1 MISFLIE
8 DRIVDQ
14 ELLQAVQKYYEKTR
28 FYQIAVAQEGMAF
41 GLELADKRY
50 EVELKLFKNR
60 LSGHCSCQSRSLCI
74 HAALAYE
81 KYRRL
86 ALKSLPYF
94 YTEDT
99 DLYLSLSDDR
109 NLLLRYYSQD
119 PNLLEL
125 IKEGKKLDDH
135 TVELKGKAIERLI
148 AALPK
153 LREHFRIQVD
163 DRLKTKKASK
173 SNFRIKAGI
182 KNELLAISFEAEGI
196 DKTELKE
203 ILASYR
209 LRKQFH
215 VLKDGRTLILDHQQ
229 LKEVDELLTELQIAD
244 DQLTEPIALAK
255 NRIFVLENSKLEI
268 ERSSAYR
275 QMLKAV
281 DQQDLNKIEAP
292 AIYGNILREYQ
303 LFGYRWLKAMSNYGF
318 GAILADD
325 MGLGKTLQMLAYL
338 ESNRGNHCS
347 LVVAPASLVYNWAN
361 ELVKFGSALKTAC
374 VVGSVEQR
382 ELLLRKAADYDLLI
396 TSYDYL
402 RRDSDLYRSSEFQS
416 LILDEAQYIKN
427 QQTQNAKAVK
437 QIKAKQRFAMSGT
450 PIENNLQELW
460 SLFDFI
466 MPSYLGSYNEFLK
479 KYEQPILA
487 GDKQKAQKLKQL
499 VAPFI
504 LRRKKEEVLKEL
516 PPKIEETH
524 LIDFT
529 QDEARIYQAYA
540 LRAVKQLDGADHIHI
555 LAAMNQLRQLCLD
568 PRLLFAELTEISS
581 KMAFALSLI
590 EKIVAAKEK
599 VLLFSSFT
607 SLLTLMEPEL
617 NKRAIGYLKLTGAN
631 SKEERKELV
640 ERFKQE
646 DQSLF
651 LISLKAG
658 GTGLN
663 LTAANHVIHFD
674 PWWNS
679 AATAQASDRT
689 YRIGQNKTVVVHYLI
704 MKDSIEEKIQQ
715 LQLAKKDLAA
725 SFIEGNSGVIAQMSK
740 EELLELFK

>member
-1 MISFLIE
+1 
-8 DRIVDQ
+8 
-14 ELLQAVQKYYEKTR
+14 
-28 FYQIAVAQEGMAF
+28 
-41 GLELADKRY
+41 
-50 EVELKLFKNR
+50 
-60 LSGHCSCQSRSLCI
+60 
-74 HAALAYE
+74 
-81 KYRRL
+81 
-86 ALKSLPYF
+86 
-94 YTEDT
+94 
-99 DLYLSLSDDR
+99 
-109 NLLLRYYSQD
+109 
-119 PNLLEL
+119 
-125 IKEGKKLDDH
+125 
-135 TVELKGKAIERLI
+135 
-148 AALPK
+148 
-153 LREHFRIQVD
+153 
-163 DRLKTKKASK
+163 
-173 SNFRIKAGI
+173 
-182 KNELLAISFEAEGI
+182 
-196 DKTELKE
+196 
-203 ILASYR
+203 
-209 LRKQFH
+209 
-215 VLKDGRTLILDHQQ
+215 
-229 LKEVDELLTELQIAD
+229 
-244 DQLTEPIALAK
+244 
-255 NRIFVLENSKLEI
+255 
-268 ERSSAYR
+268 
-275 QMLKAV
+275 MLKAV

-382 ELLLRKAADYDLLI
+382 ELLLHKAADYDLLI

-402 RRDSDLYRSSEFQS
+402 RRDSELYRSSEFQS

-617 NKRAIGYLKLTGAN
+617 NKRAIDYLKLTGAN
-631 SKEERKELV
+631 SKEERRELV